1 MTYVNFGSFRNST
14 YRKNMIYQV
23 IVYTDPLIQNN
34 LPIFISQVQIK
45 KAKFMVE
52 ILILFFC

>member
-1 MTYVNFGSFRNST
+1 
-14 YRKNMIYQV
+14 MIYQV